1 MPDRTPQVSG
11 GEQRTTLVADTT
23 GYLPPEHVE
32 RLGIE
37 LVSLYVTLDG
47 VTEKESEM
55 DFDDFYARLRASDGM
70 PTTSQPSVGDFIDVY
85 EPILAK
91 GGEILSVHIS
101 AGLSGT
107 HETAIQAKEQLTAE
121 GKGGERIELFDSRS
135 AAGGTGAIQLAGA
148 VAARQGQSASEALA
162 TVTEARESLKIW
174 FAPDTL
180 EYLRRGGRI
189 GGAQALI
196 GSALQIKP
204 VLTFEE
210 EVTPVEKVR
219 TSKKVVER
227 MKRFASERHD
237 EGCDAWVVQ
246 HIDDRERAEK
256 LMAACRDIYG
266 CEAIMFSQIGPVVGS
281 HGGPGLLGTGSVDA
295 RFVPLEMLA

>member
-1 MPDRTPQVSG
+1 M
-11 GEQRTTLVADTT
+11 LVADTT
-23 GYLPPEHVE
+23 GYLPKDSVDH
-32 RLGIE
+32 LGIQ

-55 DFDDFYARLRASDGM
+55 GDFSEFYSRLKESDGM

-85 EPILAK
+85 EPILAEGK
-91 GGEILSVHIS
+91 EILSIHIS

-121 GKGGERIELFDSRS
+121 GKGGERIEVFDSRS
-135 AAGGTGAIQLAGA
+135 AAGGTGVIQMAGA
-148 VAARQGQSASEALA
+148 VAARQGQSAREALA
-162 TVTEARESLKIW
+162 TVTAAREELKIW

-204 VLTFEE
+204 ILTFEE
-210 EVTPVEKVR
+210 EVTPGEKVR

-227 MKRFASERHD
+227 MKALSEERHAAGAD
-237 EGCDAWVVQ
+237 GWVVQ
-246 HIDDRERAEK
+246 HIDDAERAEA
-256 LMAACRDIYG
+256 LAESCEEIFG
-266 CEAIMFSQIGPVVGS
+266 CGPVMVTQIGPVVGA
-281 HGGPGLLGTGSVDA
+281 HGGPGLLGTGSIPS
-295 RFVPLEMLA
+295 RFVPLDLLR

>member
-1 MPDRTPQVSG
+1 M
-11 GEQRTTLVADTT
+11 LVADTT
-23 GYLPPEHVE
+23 GYLPRESVDE
-32 RLGIE
+32 LGIE

-55 DFDDFYARLRASDGM
+55 GDFSDFYARLKESDDM

-85 EPILAK
+85 EPILEQGK
-91 GGEILSVHIS
+91 EILSIHIS

-121 GKGGERIELFDSRS
+121 GKGGERIEVFDSRS
-135 AAGGTGAIQLAGA
+135 AAGGTGVIQLAGA
-148 VAARQGQSASEALA
+148 VAARQGATAKEALA
-162 TVTEARESLKIW
+162 TTAAAREELRIW

-204 VLTFEE
+204 ILTFEE
-210 EVTPVEKVR
+210 EVTPSEKVR

-227 MKRFASERHD
+227 MKSLSEERHAA
-237 EGCDAWVVQ
+237 GCDGWVVQ
-246 HIDDRERAEK
+246 HIDDEERAEA
-256 LMAACRDIYG
+256 LAESCREIYG
-266 CEAIMFSQIGPVVGS
+266 CEPVMISQIGPVVGA
-281 HGGPGLLGTGSVDA
+281 HGGPGLLGTGSIPTKY
-295 RFVPLEMLA
+295 VPLDLLR

>member
-1 MPDRTPQVSG
+1 M
-11 GEQRTTLVADTT
+11 LVADTT
-23 GYLPPEHVE
+23 GYLPPELVE

-55 DFDDFYARLRASDGM
+55 DFDDFYRRLRASDGM

-85 EPILAK
+85 EPLLAAGK
-91 GGEILSVHIS
+91 EILSVHIS

-148 VAARQGQSASEALA
+148 VAAQQGQSAAEALQ
-162 TVTEARESLKIW
+162 TVGAARDSLKIW

-219 TSKKVVER
+219 TSKKVMEK
-227 MKRFASERHD
+227 MKSLAEQRHQ
-237 EGCDAWVVQ
+237 EGCDGWVVQ
-246 HIDDRERAEK
+246 HIDDRERAEE
-256 LMAACRDIYG
+256 LAEAGREIYG
-266 CEAIMFSQIGPVVGS
+266 CDPMMVTQIGPVVGS
-281 HGGPGLLGTGSVDA
+281 HGGPGLLGTGSIDL
-295 RFVPLEMLA
+295 RFVPRDLLD

>member
-1 MPDRTPQVSG
+1 M
-11 GEQRTTLVADTT
+11 LVADTT
-23 GYLPPEHVE
+23 GYLPPELVE

-55 DFDDFYARLRASDGM
+55 DFDDFYRRLRASDGM

-85 EPILAK
+85 EPLLDAGK
-91 GGEILSVHIS
+91 DILSVHIS

-148 VAARQGQSASEALA
+148 VAAQQGQSAAEALQ
-162 TVTEARESLKIW
+162 TVGAARDSLKIW

-204 VLTFEE
+204 ILTFEE

-219 TSKKVVER
+219 TSKKVMEK
-227 MKRFASERHD
+227 MKSLSEQRHQ
-237 EGCDAWVVQ
+237 EGCDGWVVQ
-246 HIDDRERAEK
+246 HIDDRERAEE
-256 LMAACRDIYG
+256 LAEAGREIYG
-266 CEAIMFSQIGPVVGS
+266 CDPMMVTQIGPVVGS
-281 HGGPGLLGTGSVDA
+281 HGGPGLLGTGSIDL
-295 RFVPLEMLA
+295 RFVPRDLLD